1 MRSNHDLVISV
12 LESLLYDPL
21 IDWRTINSDGNECGT
36 DVFKVI
42 LKVVENRLRGIY
54 GEKMIVKPK
63 LQSVNR
69 IDEEMMNAGRLTELS
84 VQGQVDNVIKD
95 ATNTYNL
102 ARMYIGWMPFI

>member
-1 MRSNHDLVISV
+1 MRSNHDLVVSV

-21 IDWRTINSDGNECGT
+21 IDWRTLNSDGNECGA

-42 LKVVENRLRGIY
+42 LKVIGNRLRGIY
-54 GEKMIVKPK
+54 GEKMIVKPAVQK
-63 LQSVNR
+63 NSRV
-69 IDEEMMNAGRLTELS
+69 DEESMNAGRLTELS

-102 ARMYIGWMPFI
+102 ARMYVGWMPFI